1 MTIQLLDTV
10 GSTNDLAMKAAPS
23 AKHGDTWVAEHQTA
37 GRGRR
42 EIGGD
47 RRQWFSPPGVS
58 LYMSVLLKPAI
69 EPAEAAGITLAAGV
83 GVCEALSGVPG
94 LWLKWP
100 NDIFIGT
107 RKVGGL
113 LTEASTQAGSIESI
127 VVGLGL
133 NVNVQAQHIPKDLE
147 AIMTSLAIETGQ
159 PLDRL
164 GLVHRIHASLIKWSE
179 RYIAAGFDGI
189 EDGIKKWDKSAGRRV
204 QVIDPSKS
212 REGVAKGIKDGSL
225 LVRFDDGDEALVFAG
240 EVKLIP

>member
-1 MTIQLLDTV
+1 MTIHLLDTV

-69 EPAEAAGITLAAGV
+69 EPAEAAGITLAAGI
-83 GVCEALSGVPG
+83 GVCEALGSVPG

-107 RKVGGL
+107 KKVGGL
-113 LTEASTQAGSIESI
+113 LTE
-127 VVGLGL
+127 
-133 NVNVQAQHIPKDLE
+133 
-147 AIMTSLAIETGQ
+147 
-159 PLDRL
+159 
-164 GLVHRIHASLIKWSE
+164 
-179 RYIAAGFDGI
+179 
-189 EDGIKKWDKSAGRRV
+189 
-204 QVIDPSKS
+204 
-212 REGVAKGIKDGSL
+212 
-225 LVRFDDGDEALVFAG
+225 
-240 EVKLIP
+240 